1 MKVRLENVQK
11 HLNEELRDP
20 KFKKAYE
27 LERIKVAM
35 AQKIAE
41 IRDEHNLKQS
51 ELARKM
57 KVSQQ
62 FISQVESG
70 QNNLTLETLLKLS
83 HSLNTSIRISF
94 STKPSRHACITVA
107 SDLHPGGR
115 HK

>member
-20 KFKKAYE
+20 IFKKAYE

-41 IRDEHNLKQS
+41 IRDAQNLKQS

-57 KVSQQ
+57 RVSQQ

-70 QNNLTLETLLKLS
+70 QNNLTLETLQKIAY
-83 HSLNTSIRISF
+83 SLNTNIRISF
-94 STKPSRHACITVA
+94 STKPGHHGYITVV
-107 SDLHPGGR
+107 S
-115 HK
+115 K